1 MDKVNNVIDILKD
14 MTFINKLRFG
24 VCAFSS
30 NYLNLKYDKNKY
42 YKQYDGLL
50 REWDDEYLRNF
61 LDARKYPVILFVLA
75 KIMEMSEGENN
86 QVILWFINN
95 M

>member
-24 VCAFSS
+24 VCVFSS
-30 NYLNLKYDKNKY
+30 NYLNFKYDKNKY

-50 REWDDEYLRNF
+50 RKWDDEYSLWIFIYRFNIF
-61 LDARKYPVILFVLA
+61 TNVDVTKYY
-75 KIMEMSEGENN
+75 ME
-86 QVILWFINN
+86 
-95 M
+95 

>member
-30 NYLNLKYDKNKY
+30 NYLNLKYDKNK
-42 YKQYDGLL
+42 
-50 REWDDEYLRNF
+50 
-61 LDARKYPVILFVLA
+61 
-75 KIMEMSEGENN
+75 
-86 QVILWFINN
+86 
-95 M
+95 

>member
-1 MDKVNNVIDILKD
+1 MDKVNNVIYILKD

-50 REWDDEYLRNF
+50 REWDDEYSKSF
-61 LDARKYPVILFVLA
+61 LDARKYPIILFVLA
-75 KIMEMSEGENN
+75 KMMEMNEGEKN
-86 QVILWFINN
+86 QVIMWFINN
-95 M
+95 I